1 MATAEE
7 LLAAYGNGNEETMT
21 INLDSR
27 VISIPAS
34 ILNLGVES
42 DDDVKRLHFSMPR
55 HYGEFDLSKFKFTIN
70 FENAAGTGDLYPVDD
85 LTVSDTGDTISFSW
99 LVDRVAF
106 EKAGD
111 VEFSICMKMYDID
124 GVVIKELNTTPAI
137 LRVLKGLETSEA
149 VVENNPSLIDR
160 VLFRL
165 YAVEAAT
172 GNGQDGYYSIVKIT
186 DTDDGV
192 SITIQNK
199 DGETEA
205 ELKDGYTPIRGTDYW
220 TAEDEEA
227 MRSGVSNVLKEY
239 LNNWVP
245 ILTTVTLPA
254 ADWVDNAQ
262 TVNVEGVKMD
272 SLVLVGPNMTEEN
285 YNAYIDAGVK
295 CIAQNDGNLIFECD
309 SIPAI
314 DLNVDISIYY
324 GDAKVPEP
332 IIVPAEVDPTLKI
345 AGAAADAKAVGDALA
360 NIDFPDAVI
369 EVDPTLSEEGK
380 AADAKAV
387 GDAIDKIPVSV
398 NPDTGYTEITGLP
411 WVTDIAYTKT
421 DDVISVTTTFEN
433 GKVITGSLAIGADGL
448 PASYTEDGVT
458 CTFTFTGF
466 DATTATEEVTNV
478 S

>member
-7 LLAAYGNGNEETMT
+7 LLAAYGNGNEENMT
-21 INLDSR
+21 VNLDSR

-70 FENAAGTGDLYPVDD
+70 FENANYTGDIYPVDD
-85 LTVSDTGDTISFSW
+85 LATSDDNTITFSW

-111 VEFSICMKMYDID
+111 VEFNICMKMYDEE

-172 GNGQDGYYSIVKIT
+172 GLGQDGYYSIVKIT

-227 MRSGVSNVLKEY
+227 MRSGVSNVLMEY
-239 LNNWVP
+239 MNNWVP
-245 ILTTVTLPA
+245 VLTTITLPA
-254 ADWVDNAQ
+254 ADWVNNAQ

-272 SLVLVGPNMTEEN
+272 SLVLVGPDLTEEN

-295 CIAQNDGNLIFECD
+295 CTAQNEGNLIFECE
-309 SIPAI
+309 SVPEI

-332 IIVPAEVDPTLKI
+332 IIVPPEIDATLSV

-360 NIDFPDAVI
+360 NIDFPDAVV
-369 EVDPTLSEEGK
+369 EVDSTLSEEGK

-387 GDAIDKIPVSV
+387 GDAISELPISV
-398 NPDTGYTEITGLP
+398 NEETGYTEITGLP
-411 WVTDIAYTKT
+411 RGNNTVFAKT
-421 DDVISVTTTFEN
+421 DNTIAVTTTLEDGTEVN
-433 GKVITGSLAIGADGL
+433 GTLTLDDTTGY
-448 PASYTEDGVT
+448 PTNYTEDGHVH
-458 CTFTFTGF
+458 TFTFVGF
-466 DATTATEEVTNV
+466 DDNTEEVTK
-478 S
+478 